1 MKEWKLWIL
10 ALVLGWMVPYTAAV
24 LVLGG
29 GTVVEKT
36 APSITDPVIQPK
48 EAVWITVVDGEKTR
62 TMDLEEYLVGVLL
75 GEIPGS
81 FHIEAKK
88 AQAVVARTYTLRTIA
103 ENGKHPGAVC
113 TDSGCCQAYCD
124 PASVDEDTSLEVRLA
139 VRATAGQVLTYEGAL
154 IEATYFSCSGGYTED
169 AVAVWGSDVPYLQA
183 VPSPGEEMAT
193 HYTDTVTFQP
203 EELAIALGQKLS
215 GSPDRWFGAVT
226 YTQGGGVDTIR
237 IGQREYTGKALRALL
252 GLRSTA
258 FTVEVHDEQ
267 IRFVTRG
274 FGHRVGMS
282 QYGAQAMALA
292 GSNYQQILAHYYTD
306 TQLAEYP

>member
-1 MKEWKLWIL
+1 MKGWKLWIL

-36 APSITDPVIQPK
+36 APSITDPVVQPK

-183 VPSPGEEMAT
+183 VPSPGEEMAA
-193 HYTDTVTFQP
+193 HHSDTVIFQP
-203 EELAIALGQKLS
+203 EELAKALGQKLS
-215 GSPDRWFGAVT
+215 GSPDGWFGAVT

-237 IGQREYTGKALRALL
+237 IGQREYTGKELRSLL

-258 FTVEVHDEQ
+258 FTIEADSAQ

-292 GSNYQQILAHYYTD
+292 GSNYRQILAHYYTD
-306 TQLAEYP
+306 TKLAEYP